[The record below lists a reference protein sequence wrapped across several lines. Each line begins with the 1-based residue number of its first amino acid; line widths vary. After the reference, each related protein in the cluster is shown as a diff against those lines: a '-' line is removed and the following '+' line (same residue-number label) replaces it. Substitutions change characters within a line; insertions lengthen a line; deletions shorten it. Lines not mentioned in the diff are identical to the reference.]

1 MARAQP
7 PTITLRPIGEEDQDF
22 LLALYGTTR
31 ADELALVDWD
41 EARKAAFV
49 RQQFD
54 AQHRYYQQ
62 IFSQGSFQ
70 VILAGDEPA
79 GRLYLD
85 DGPDET
91 RIVDIAVMPQFQ
103 GHGIGTALVSQV
115 LAAAAA
121 RGASVTI
128 HVERNNPA
136 LRWYARLGFHLVE
149 DQGVYLL
156 LRWQAAQA

>member
-1 MARAQP
+1 VAQAQP
-7 PTITLRPIGEEDQDF
+7 PTVTLRPIGEEDQDF

-41 EARKAAFV
+41 EAQKAAFV

-62 IFSQGSFQ
+62 IFPQGSFQ
-70 VILAGDEPA
+70 VILADDVAA

-91 RIVDIAVMPQFQ
+91 RIVDIALMPHFQ

-115 LAAAAA
+115 LAGAAA
-121 RGASVTI
+121 RGASITI

-136 LRWYARLGFHLVE
+136 LRWYARLGFRLVE

-156 LRWQAAQA
+156 LRWQAPHA